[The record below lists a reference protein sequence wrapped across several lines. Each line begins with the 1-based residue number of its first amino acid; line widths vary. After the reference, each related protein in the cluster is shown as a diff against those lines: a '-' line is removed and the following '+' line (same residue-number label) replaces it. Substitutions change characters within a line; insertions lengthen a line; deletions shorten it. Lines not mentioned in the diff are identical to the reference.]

1 MIEIKTPLPL
11 RESDKL
17 TLPAR
22 GEVVADLKWI
32 KAITVLCPGPN
43 VEGMVQIEFVP
54 MTRAGVLIERDA
66 AGNSTTRIVRT
77 ETLYADKNSVPAL
90 AEAFRAILNC
100 IGPMEDYRAAMESNS
115 PDA

>member
-11 RESDKL
+11 READRL

-22 GEVVADLKWI
+22 PEVVADLKWI

-43 VEGMVQIEFVP
+43 CEGMAQIEFVP

-66 AGNSTTRIVRT
+66 AGNSTTRTVGT
-77 ETLYADKNSVPAL
+77 QTLYADKQAVPEL
-90 AEAFRAILNC
+90 AAAFRAILNC
-100 IGPMEDYRAAMESNS
+100 IGPLEEYRAAIESNS
-115 PDA
+115 PEA